1 MPVMFVISGGIERQG
16 SSNHSQEPRTLKIP
30 PALTVILEE
39 ADAEF
44 DDLVTIGVGA
54 RGFDIYDG
62 GETFGPSSG
71 GWYSA

>member
-1 MPVMFVISGGIERQG
+1 
-16 SSNHSQEPRTLKIP
+16 LKIP

-62 GETFGPSSG
+62 GDDFWTVI
-71 GWYSA
+71 GWVVLGLSYGQKLVTA